1 MTLKLVSYRVRQI
14 SNVGVSICQMCGAQL
29 DEVLEGKFVKIS
41 EATLE
46 EATQRA
52 LTKAARE
59 AEVSEGAER
68 APAMRSSTRC
78 LDARASTKQCQRHD
92 TAGGDESRRG
102 AGEDDRDWH
111 DVQLPEVENQMDVVA
126 EMEKAIDAAAKKL
139 MDLKASFSEAH
150 VMKKKGKQ
158 QHEQAHAHVIEALR
172 EAKLAQRAVERAWYV
187 TSMLRPVS

>member
-29 DEVLEGKFVKIS
+29 DEEGTFVKIS
-41 EATLE
+41 EAKLE

-59 AEVSEGAER
+59 AEVSEGAKR

-92 TAGGDESRRG
+92 TAGGDVIESRRG

-111 DVQLPEVENQMDVVA
+111 DVQLPEVEMDDVA
-126 EMEKAIDAAAKKL
+126 ELEKTIDATVK
-139 MDLKASFSEAH
+139 S
-150 VMKKKGKQ
+150 
-158 QHEQAHAHVIEALR
+158 
-172 EAKLAQRAVERAWYV
+172 
-187 TSMLRPVS
+187 